1 MSWFNHQL
9 GKYNISYME
18 HLGVGSF
25 QRSSFVRSPESDL
38 VTWSLGMVVLL
49 EIFGSRKLMEAENHA
64 FKSHRSTHKM

>member
-1 MSWFNHQL
+1 MGWFNHQL

-25 QRSSFVRSPESDL
+25 QRSSFVPPSLIWLS
-38 VTWSLGMVVLL
+38 WSLGMVVLL